1 MKKDKNDF
9 QLFEKLP
16 PSLYFELRHFLPSRC
31 YYKLLTTSKALKPVL
46 RETWIVKLRDPN
58 ELNTVL
64 TRIENPKT
72 QLIIQIDSRYQFSET
87 IKELLRFP
95 SSKITLFHSELP
107 LDWQEISEHH
117 TAVRMSGTGRIIEFP
132 MTISPNLQELSI
144 SCPMLLQDISAL
156 SNVKKL
162 SLFHCKQISN
172 ADCLR
177 KLSSL
182 RLDYCPEVRDVSS
195 LGSIF
200 DLTLRDCRGIVDIS
214 HLTGNSRL
222 TISKCPNID
231 QKTLR
236 FQNVCYLQTDLIHHY
251 EESTLLLNCHSLR
264 LEKYQDPTVCTSHRF
279 LRSITLSNLINLD
292 LTKFSRLFSVS
303 LCSISSI
310 ILDLSPLCSVPVV
323 HLTDLRISTL
333 SGLGAN
339 QAVTITDCHE
349 IADFTALRKVHRV
362 VITSHHGIR
371 NGYGLEDVY
380 ELTLSSCLSFIG
392 TSALRNVKH
401 LYFNDCIEL
410 EKLTELEDV
419 STVSVL
425 FCPSLSSI
433 DGLGH
438 NDKIIMDRNKLH
450 LWSNNP
456 KLSLDDYEMTNL
468 YSDRI
473 SNVVLLRKQREKT

>member
-1 MKKDKNDF
+1 LKDKIDF

-132 MTISPNLQELSI
+132 MNISPNLQELSV

-156 SNVKKL
+156 SNLKKL
-162 SLFHCKQISN
+162 SLFHCKQIYN
-172 ADCLR
+172 VDCLR
-177 KLSSL
+177 NLSSL
-182 RLDYCPEVRDVSS
+182 RLDYCPEVRDVSR
-195 LGSIF
+195 LGNIF

-222 TISKCPNID
+222 TISKCPNIE
-231 QKTLR
+231 QKTIR

-251 EESTLLLNCHSLR
+251 EQSSYLLNCRSVQ
-264 LEKYQDPTVCTSHRF
+264 LEKYEDTAVFTSHRF
-279 LRSITLSNLINLD
+279 LRFITLFNLVNLD
-292 LTKFSRLFSVS
+292 LTNFSCLFCVS
-303 LCSISSI
+303 LNSISSI
-310 ILDLSPLCSVPVV
+310 TLDLSPLFSVPIV
-323 HLTDLRISTL
+323 HLAYLRISTL

-349 IADFTALRKVHRV
+349 IADFTALQKVHRV

-371 NGYGLEDVY
+371 NGFGLEDVY
-380 ELTLSSCLSFIG
+380 DLTLSNCLGFID
-392 TSALRNVKH
+392 TTALRNVKH

-410 EKLTELEDV
+410 ENLTDLEDV

-425 FCPSLSSI
+425 FCPSLSSM
-433 DGLGH
+433 DGLGN

-450 LWSNNP
+450 LWSKTV

-468 YSDRI
+468 HVDRI
-473 SNVVLLRKQREKT
+473 SNVVLLRKPREKK